1 MVENPAGDS
10 LAANS
15 SLIKSAL
22 KGICLLTSLGGFATL
37 AFLVNIPSEAFETNF
52 FKISGLRLATILG
65 ILLISLSASTF
76 LIYSHK
82 RQAQFT
88 QIVDHF
94 IHTFTRQRPWTI
106 STALC
111 LLLFL
116 AGCFFVTLTP
126 EIQEPFTR
134 AYFDRLLPAVIWL
147 TFIIAQALILL
158 LLVRFGTKPF
168 AWLPRSKS
176 FYISLGL
183 FISFYLGWIF
193 IARAQLPTE
202 TRITGWNIASAPI
215 LDTQLFIAWIAGIIF
230 IITGHVL
237 LDKYPDISSKRLS
250 PIKRID
256 LLIFLLI
263 WISSVII
270 WLRVPIQ
277 TNWFV
282 SEPTQPNLEFYP
294 TSDARVYDITAQT
307 ALVGEGYQFFET
319 PFIRRPLH
327 AAYLT
332 VLHVVAGQDYESL
345 VSLQVLI
352 LALLPPFIYLLTSSL
367 HDRTAGIIAAV
378 LVMLREANSIAI
390 SGRITTSH
398 AKELLVDLPTTLGIV
413 IFTYVVVRWFKE
425 FNHRREY
432 ALIAGGTLGA
442 VLLIRFEMILAFMV
456 IAVVAYLVAK
466 PAGGFRSWIKAIL
479 LFIFGLSIVILPWIY
494 RNWAL
499 SGMVFLDSPLW
510 RADLIQQRFQTLPEL
525 SLSNVTPG
533 AVETSTSTGALVTPM
548 PTSST
553 PITTPAQPGLLS
565 TPIPTIT
572 TFEGESRRA
581 LQFIISHPVQMAGYI
596 VTHYLNS
603 QMQAF
608 LILPSSLRIFDSTAA
623 FLGHR
628 SLERFW
634 YGCCSAVEYIRR
646 LPYWRQWDGGI
657 PTQAIIPLT
666 INLLLIAS
674 GISATWN
681 KHRWIGLTPAMIV
694 ISHFLLNAFFR
705 NSGGR
710 YILPVDWVGIVYF
723 SIGLSSLTTRFFGK
737 FLDTTGKENWNKV
750 QDLLSQ
756 NGSSSSDPKR
766 NSVLFFY
773 TGIFLII
780 GLSIP
785 VIEIAFKP
793 VYSDPNQQKM
803 VNTIYQSAALST
815 EEKDLVKQFVE
826 QGGEFVTG
834 RALYPEYLPAH
845 TTDVAKYKYLPA
857 HYPRLSF
864 YLVGSNSMVI
874 LMPIKNRPK
883 YFPNASEVVVLG
895 CPVVYSLQG
904 SRRVDA
910 LMVGV
915 LGPSGTLETIINRFP
930 SSSTPLCP
938 LPVPGSP
945 VQGNGE

>member
-10 LAANS
+10 LEAKS
-15 SLIKSAL
+15 SLIQSAVR
-22 KGICLLTSLGGFATL
+22 GVSVLTALGGYATL
-37 AFLVNIPSEAFETNF
+37 FFLVNIPSEISSTNIF
-52 FKISGLRLATILG
+52 RISGLRLAIFLG
-65 ILLISLSASTF
+65 ILIISLSASSF
-76 LIYSHK
+76 FIYSRK
-82 RQAQFT
+82 KPDRYIR
-88 QIVDHF
+88 IVDRF
-94 IHTFTRQRPWTI
+94 IGTFTPQKQWTI
-106 STALC
+106 STALS

-116 AGCFFVTLTP
+116 IGCFFISLTP

-134 AYFDRLLPAVIWL
+134 AYFDRLMPAVILL
-147 TFIIAQALILL
+147 TFVIAQALFLL
-158 LLVRFGTKPF
+158 LLVRYGSKPF
-168 AWLPRSKS
+168 IWLPRSKS
-176 FYISLGL
+176 FYISLGI
-183 FISFYLGWIF
+183 FTAFYLGWIF

-215 LDTQLFIAWIAGIIF
+215 LDTQLFIAWIAGIVFIF
-230 IITGHVL
+230 AWHLL
-237 LDKYPDISSKRLS
+237 LDKCPDISRKRLS
-250 PIKRID
+250 IIKRID
-256 LLIFLLI
+256 LLIFPLI

-277 TNWFV
+277 SNWFV
-282 SEPTQPNLEFYP
+282 SELTQPNLEFYP

-332 VLHVVAGQDYESL
+332 VLHLVAGQDYESV

-367 HDRTAGIIAAV
+367 HDRTAGVIAAM

-413 IFTYVVVRWFKE
+413 IFTYVVMRWFKE
-425 FNHRREY
+425 FNHRRDF

-442 VLLIRFEMILAFMV
+442 VLLIRFEMILGFMV
-456 IAVVAYLVAK
+456 IAVVAYIVAK
-466 PAGGFRSWIKAIL
+466 QAGGFRIWVRAIL

-499 SGMVFLDSPLW
+499 SGMIYLDSPLW
-510 RADLIQQRFQTLPEL
+510 RADLIHQRFQTIPEL
-525 SLSNVTPG
+525 SLSNITPG
-533 AVETSTSTGALVTPM
+533 AVETSTATGALVTPI
-548 PTSST
+548 PASST
-553 PITTPAQPGLLS
+553 PIKTPTQPGLLT

-581 LQFIISHPVQMAGYI
+581 LQFMISHPGQVGRYI

-603 QMQAF
+603 QMQSL
-608 LILPSSLRIFDSTAA
+608 LILPSTFRIFDSTTA
-623 FLGHR
+623 FIGHR
-628 SLERFW
+628 SPERFW
-634 YGCCSAVEYIRR
+634 HSCCSAVEYIRR
-646 LPYWRQWDGGI
+646 MPYWRQWDGSI
-657 PTQAIIPLT
+657 PTQAIVPIT

-674 GISATWN
+674 GISVTWN
-681 KHRWIGLTPAMIV
+681 KHRWIGMIPALIGV
-694 ISHFLLNAFFR
+694 GHFLLNAFFR

-710 YILPVDWVGIVYF
+710 YILPVDWVGVVYF
-723 SIGLSSLTTRFFGK
+723 SIGLSTLSTRFFGK
-737 FLDTTGKENWNKV
+737 FLDSTGIENWNKD
-750 QDLLSQ
+750 QQSHSQ
-756 NGSSSSDPKR
+756 NVSSSSDRKR
-766 NSVLFFY
+766 RPVLFLFA
-773 TGIFLII
+773 GFLLLL

-793 VYSDPNQQKM
+793 FDMDDRHQQM
-803 VNTIYQSAALST
+803 INTFYQSAAFSA
-815 EEKDLVKQFVE
+815 EEKEFLRQFAE
-826 QGGEFVTG
+826 QGGEFVSG

-864 YLVGSNSMVI
+864 YLVGSNSMII

-883 YFPNASEVVVLG
+883 YFPNASDVVVLG
-895 CPVVYSLQG
+895 CPVVNTSQG
-904 SRRVDA
+904 NRRVDA
-910 LMVGV
+910 LLVGV

-930 SSSTPLCP
+930 QLSTPQCP
-938 LPVPGSP
+938 LPAPGSP